1 MPRKFQLG
9 FTLGRWKDRPRLFGP
24 DGQIELRLWVTEH
37 PVGGV
42 LALGLGIYLWTAL
55 PEFRL
60 FLVGA
65 VALGVVIGLVLW
77 LKHR

>member
-1 MPRKFQLG
+1 MPRKFQPG
-9 FTLGRWKDRPRLFGP
+9 FTLGRWKERPRLFGP

-37 PVGGV
+37 PVGAV
-42 LALGLGIYLWTAL
+42 LALGLGIYLWIAL
-55 PEFRL
+55 PEFRF